1 MNALRIL
8 KKAGEAIQRVSI
20 NFWTLFKGAS
30 QEVKVLDY
38 EQLKKAYREKKMV
51 RTIVHLSTAFLFSN
65 WFKVGSEDEEAAAF
79 LNDFW
84 EKNQANLLRSGIES
98 SLFGNAYLAF
108 ELQEKAVKLKTIYPG
123 MVRKIV
129 DPLDHNRVIRYE
141 IVAQTYDEQ
150 GFPVEIRQ
158 VIDDKRYEIR
168 YQGKVIKAGRNAY
181 GFIPIVHIAENK
193 LSNEV
198 YGTGDIDEALFDLIE
213 KYDSVLNAAVTSELY
228 HGSPVPVFYG
238 IRNLESFQKFLEET
252 EWGPDRPLVL
262 PEGAEAKFL
271 ESTRPTG
278 TAIDLLK
285 LLFWNIVIQS
295 ETPEF
300 ILGVHM
306 KSAQAS
312 TKEQYLPIEK
322 KTEKR
327 RLTWTQALI
336 EANEIILSLLEFAG
350 KRWKTKETWIE
361 WGEIFTKDEK
371 TKIESLMNLLGAGVI
386 SRKTVREKI
395 PEYIDDPQ
403 EEEKRIQDELA
414 GESRY
419 TFPTGEVFEEKEG
432 VWNLVKVGGD
442 NNGGI
447 PGSESL

>member
-1 MNALRIL
+1 MKLTDVLR
-8 KKAGEAIQRVSI
+8 KAGETLQRLNI
-20 NFWTLFKGAS
+20 NFWSMFRGSS
-30 QEVKVLDY
+30 QEQKILDY
-38 EQLKKAYREKKMV
+38 DALKRAYREKKIV

-65 WFKVGSEDEEAAAF
+65 WFKVISEDEEAAAL

-84 EKNQANLLRSGIES
+84 EKHQAHLMRAGDEG
-98 SLFGNAYLAF
+98 SLFGNAYIAF
-108 ELQEKAVKLKTIYPG
+108 ELQDKNVRLKTLYPG

-129 DPLDHNRVIRYE
+129 DPFDLNKVIRYE
-141 IVAQTYDEQ
+141 IVAQVQDEH
-150 GFPVEIRQ
+150 GWTAEIKQ
-158 VIDDKRYEIR
+158 IIDAKRYEIR
-168 YQGKVIKAGRNAY
+168 KDGRTLQTGKNLFGL
-181 GFIPIVHIAENK
+181 IPIVHIAENR

-198 YGTGDIDEALFDLIE
+198 YGTGDIDEALYDLIE

-238 IRNLESFQKFLEET
+238 IRNIEAFKALLKDT
-252 EWGPDRPLVL
+252 EWGPDKPLLL

-327 RLTWTQALI
+327 RLTWTQALV
-336 EANEIILSLLEFAG
+336 EANEIILRMYEKLG
-350 KRWKTKETWIE
+350 KRWKTYDTWIE

-371 TKIESLMNLLGAGVI
+371 TKIDSLMNLLGAGVI
-386 SRKTVREKI
+386 SRKTIREKV
-395 PEYIDDPQ
+395 PEYIDDPK
-403 EEEKRIQDELA
+403 EEERRIKDELA
-414 GESRY
+414 GETRY
-419 TFPTGEVFEEKEG
+419 AFPTGEEFEERNG
-432 VWNLVKVGGD
+432 IWVPVNVGGD
-442 NNGGI
+442 GNGRI
-447 PGSESL
+447 PGVEE